1 MQVYSR
7 IKGKLRL
14 HLFSLSKTTT
24 MLVGIV
30 ACLLVINSFF
40 LKVVVVNGSSMFP
53 TLENGQIV
61 LIKPKEKD
69 IYYGD
74 IVVFNAKNVSDTQEF
89 WIKRVIGIGGDTV
102 EINYE
107 ENIVTVNGELLNEPY
122 INQEDDDPMREMT
135 DTRTETYII
144 PDGSFFVMGDNRN
157 HSTDSRCQE
166 IGTIPSE
173 WIIGKVI
180 SVSYQK
186 QN

>member
-1 MQVYSR
+1 
-7 IKGKLRL
+7 
-14 HLFSLSKTTT
+14 
-24 MLVGIV
+24 
-30 ACLLVINSFF
+30 
-40 LKVVVVNGSSMFP
+40 
-53 TLENGQIV
+53 
-61 LIKPKEKD
+61 
-69 IYYGD
+69 
-74 IVVFNAKNVSDTQEF
+74 
-89 WIKRVIGIGGDTV
+89 
-102 EINYE
+102 
-107 ENIVTVNGELLNEPY
+107 
-122 INQEDDDPMREMT
+122 MREMT